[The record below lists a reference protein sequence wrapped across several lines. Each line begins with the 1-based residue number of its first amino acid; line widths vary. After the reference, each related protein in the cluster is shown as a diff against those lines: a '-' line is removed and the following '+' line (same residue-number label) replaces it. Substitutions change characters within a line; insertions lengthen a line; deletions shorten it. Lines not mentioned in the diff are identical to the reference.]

1 MRALSSRT
9 FCPFDSR
16 RVSLW
21 YLPAGLRY
29 TTPVVGMLEIT
40 VVKGR
45 LDAGVG
51 RGQPDVACA
60 VGQPERTRDTCHL
73 LRWHVTVQ
81 VLRACRKTPLRA
93 MGRLLASLLSL
104 SGSYFCSSTCPD
116 TFSPH
121 LSANTRSRINLFRL
135 QERRDRGPAI
145 SSVCHRRS
153 LGLLNPYLS
162 VFRVPMIPSVLPR
175 SLRTVSR
182 TASATCHVPAPL
194 G

>member
-21 YLPAGLRY
+21 YLPARLRY

-81 VLRACRKTPLRA
+81 VLSPYTGDA
-93 MGRLLASLLSL
+93 LLPFVDHR
-104 SGSYFCSSTCPD
+104 SGPQ
-116 TFSPH
+116 H
-121 LSANTRSRINLFRL
+121 
-135 QERRDRGPAI
+135 
-145 SSVCHRRS
+145 
-153 LGLLNPYLS
+153 
-162 VFRVPMIPSVLPR
+162 
-175 SLRTVSR
+175 
-182 TASATCHVPAPL
+182 HVVDGA